1 MLTEFEAM
9 LGRRLKFRRQA
20 LGLTQKQ
27 LADRVEVTPQLIHKW
42 ETAQSS
48 MYAARLYAVA
58 LALGVTPDY
67 FFDVMDSGSGRAKA
81 DPPPAPRS

>member
-9 LGRRLKFRRQA
+9 LGRRLKFRRLG

-27 LADRVEVTPQLIHKW
+27 LADRVGVTPQLIHKW

-58 LALGVTPDY
+58 RALGVTPDY
-67 FFDVMDSGSGRAKA
+67 FFDFAENGSGRSKV
-81 DPPPAPRS
+81 DPSPAPRS